1 MSVTYWLLT
10 MDEYDFC
17 DILFFVTAVVYS
29 VQSVMGFFYMSPNLD
44 SGVRPISAVTLA
56 FNSRSATSSSLST
69 AETWWPEIGD
79 AKRAYIQSDSTW
91 GSTDLTPQHIRKLN
105 LRQTGPG
112 RSLVSTIAL
121 FILQYSR
128 YVQWPMYYNF
138 CTSCSFERCSIC
150 HFLMFSCVTAC
161 ITVVLAWFVEK
172 PVAGRPTLY
181 LLTILRPVSLHVSTA
196 NASLALDAES
206 NISQHADR
214 MSLQRPIKRTEL
226 AIVHII
232 LQQAR
237 AICCDRI

>member
-1 MSVTYWLLT
+1 VVSTRSAVGGHAILHDYVKAADRDSWKSTCEIGLILTSRRSKIKLQRIGVYTTRCFFQLYSQRTETATNCCYVNRQINVSDLLT
-10 MDEYDFC
+10 ADHGRVRF
-17 DILFFVTAVVYS
+17 LRHFFFVTAVVYS

-105 LRQTGPG
+105 PRQTGPG

-128 YVQWPMYYNF
+128 YVQ
-138 CTSCSFERCSIC
+138 
-150 HFLMFSCVTAC
+150 
-161 ITVVLAWFVEK
+161 
-172 PVAGRPTLY
+172 
-181 LLTILRPVSLHVSTA
+181 
-196 NASLALDAES
+196 
-206 NISQHADR
+206 
-214 MSLQRPIKRTEL
+214 
-226 AIVHII
+226 
-232 LQQAR
+232 
-237 AICCDRI
+237 